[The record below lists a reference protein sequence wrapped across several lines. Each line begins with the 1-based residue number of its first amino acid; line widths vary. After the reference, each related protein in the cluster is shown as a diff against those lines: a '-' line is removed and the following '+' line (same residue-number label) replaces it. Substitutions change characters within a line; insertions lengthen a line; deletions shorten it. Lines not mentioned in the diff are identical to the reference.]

1 MSDGRRIVSGS
12 KDQSL
17 KVWDLVTLQC
27 CMTLKGHTDLIW
39 RVAVASDDSFIVSA
53 SKDDMLKVSRLVFR
67 LDPFCSHLELHDTV
81 ADIAEQ
87 PLCDLPLPFL
97 PKLKISLLPSWL
109 SQMLIFPSI
118 LRLTFLQPPA
128 FKLQT
133 PVFLSYVFALHR
145 QFQSREQDRNT
156 PSLTLTCNSKAE
168 LSLFIFRSGIQ

>member
-27 CMTLKGHTDLIW
+27 CLTLKGHTDLIW

-67 LDPFCSHLELHDTV
+67 LTPFCSQLELHDTV

-87 PLCDLPLPFL
+87 PLCGLPLPFL
-97 PKLKISLLPSWL
+97 PK
-109 SQMLIFPSI
+109 
-118 LRLTFLQPPA
+118 R
-128 FKLQT
+128 
-133 PVFLSYVFALHR
+133 
-145 QFQSREQDRNT
+145 
-156 PSLTLTCNSKAE
+156 
-168 LSLFIFRSGIQ
+168 G